1 MVAMMVVAET
11 MERGAMVADV
21 VAGAMAEVAME
32 GAAKVVWGS
41 EVVKMVVAR
50 AEGGLAGVMWAERK
64 GVAGKELVAATVAE
78 VMEVVEAA
86 VMMAVAAQAVVA

>member
-1 MVAMMVVAET
+1 MGSRAAAGLAGKEMVAAA
-11 MERGAMVADV
+11 R
-21 VAGAMAEVAME
+21 AEVAME
-32 GAAKVVWGS
+32 GAAKVAGER
-41 EVVKMVVAR
+41 EVVEMVVAR
-50 AEGGLAGVMWAERK
+50 AEGGLAVVMWAERK